1 MNNLTLSRDPPP
13 ESAATRYTFLLW
25 LTGCNRGRNWQSKVH
40 YFGFRIINL
49 NLYFPICV
57 KQQNTCLF
65 FFLNHTYF
73 VRMKPLCQLTKERFL
88 RLFSS
93 FPLSQKWQVFKAQI
107 KKKKCGMVWNQW
119 ELLSI
124 KTTCPHTE
132 IQDNTTAGTMGALT
146 KHQKTICSRP
156 LKRPSMNYLEGCC
169 L

>member
-1 MNNLTLSRDPPP
+1 MLWNSHRDESNEDLKANKEWTTLRFPGILPQKVQLPGTLSCSD
-13 ESAATRYTFLLW
+13 W
-25 LTGCNRGRNWQSKVH
+25 LAVTGEGIGKAKFII
-40 YFGFRIINL
+40 FGFRIINL

-57 KQQNTCLF
+57 KQQNTCVF
-65 FFLNHTYF
+65 FVFLNHTYF

-93 FPLSQKWQVFKAQI
+93 FPLSQKWQVFKARI

-132 IQDNTTAGTMGALT
+132 IQDNTTGRYYGSL
-146 KHQKTICSRP
+146 
-156 LKRPSMNYLEGCC
+156 N
-169 L
+169 